1 MITYIP
7 QLRHEYECSPTEMKN
22 AIKAAYYE
30 IQKEE
35 AERAQRE
42 RAEKIMKAKV
52 DRANRVFDEAVGEA
66 LLNGEEVKF

>member
-7 QLRHEYECSPTEMKN
+7 HPRRRVYSPTEIKN
-22 AIKAAYYE
+22 AVKDAYYE
-30 IQKEE
+30 IQREE

-42 RAEKIMKAKV
+42 RAEKIMQAKV
-52 DRANRVFDEAVGEA
+52 DRANRVFDEVVGEA

>member
-7 QLRHEYECSPTEMKN
+7 HPRRRGYSPTEIKN
-22 AIKAAYYE
+22 AVKDAYYE

-42 RAEKIMKAKV
+42 RIEKIMKAKV
-52 DRANRVFDEAVGEA
+52 DRANRVFDEVVGEA

>member
-7 QLRHEYECSPTEMKN
+7 HSRRRGYSPTEIEN
-22 AIKAAYYE
+22 AVKEAYYE

-35 AERAQRE
+35 AERARRE

-52 DRANRVFDEAVGEA
+52 DRANRVFDEVVGEA
-66 LLNGEEVKF
+66 LLNGETISF

>member
-1 MITYIP
+1 MTTYVP
-7 QLRHEYECSPTEMKN
+7 YFSRRGYSPTEIKN
-22 AIKAAYYE
+22 AIKDAYYE

-42 RAEKIMKAKV
+42 RAEKIIKAKV
-52 DRANRVFDEAVGEA
+52 DRANRIFDEVVGEA